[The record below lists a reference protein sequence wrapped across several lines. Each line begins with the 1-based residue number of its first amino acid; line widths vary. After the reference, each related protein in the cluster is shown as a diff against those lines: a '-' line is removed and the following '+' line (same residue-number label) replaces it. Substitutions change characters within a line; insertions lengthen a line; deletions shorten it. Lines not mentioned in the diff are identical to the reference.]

1 MLTDALLIPALFV
14 ATGATWAQEIPTIEK
29 VEKYRPQL
37 ISRVYTGDGM
47 LLSEYGRKKRI
58 FVPFRLV
65 PKRQYQAFV
74 SAEDQ
79 RFFEHGGVDPVSLL
93 RAARTNIV
101 SRFVGRRRLTGGSTI
116 TQQVAKNILLTNL
129 RTIERKFKESILAF
143 RIEEKVSKERILEV
157 YLNEIFLGQRAY
169 GITAAAQNY
178 FGKRLDQLSLEQMAM
193 LAGLPQAPTR
203 YNPFRN
209 PKLAKARRNYV
220 LRRMAIDGF
229 ITAAEAKAAAAK
241 PLGLRKRGQ
250 SAGPSVA
257 KTPADYPLDEI
268 RRFIATSYG
277 EETAKR
283 GGFSIRSTIDPQ
295 MQQIAVSALR
305 RGLATYDRRHG
316 WRGRVAHLPN
326 YYGPEWVLNWRRHLK
341 RFPRIAGQGD
351 WKRAVVLSMDT
362 RTAYIGLEDGTTGQ
376 IPYRE
381 FSWARQQR
389 PAARRSGRKMLT
401 AWGPWVRRASQ
412 IFSIGDL
419 ILVEPVTKPR
429 YGRKPY
435 PPNSYTLRQV
445 PIATG
450 ALVALEP
457 HTGRIVAMVGGFG
470 HDISQFNAAAR
481 AQRQP
486 GSSFKPI
493 VYLTALQNGFTPTTL
508 VMDAPLVIKLENGDL
523 YKPMNYSGKF
533 YGPTTLRNGLVFSRN
548 VMSVRLASR
557 VGLGKVSEMAG
568 KLGIAKDLPEIYSM
582 ALGAYETTP
591 VKMAAAYAALI
602 NGGKK
607 VEPTLIDRI
616 QDRTG
621 KTIFRHASFTC
632 PSCAVAQK
640 AADARLPILT
650 DNRKQVVDPQSAF
663 QIVQIMKG
671 VVQRSVYRTLFTK
684 GYIVAGKTGTTDDIV
699 DTWFVGFSPKL
710 VVAVWVGMGN
720 SYSLGYREAG
730 AVTAL
735 PIFADFM
742 ERTHKPPMEDFKR
755 PDGLLAVRIGS
766 IWDKAAKKRRNQY
779 EYYKVGVRPGSSPD
793 GLGPGDGDM
802 RFGDTAGDEY

>member
-1 MLTDALLIPALFV
+1 VIIDALLIPALV
-14 ATGATWAQEIPTIEK
+14 VSTGAKWSQELPTIDK
-29 VEKYRPQL
+29 VRDYRPQL
-37 ISRVYTGDGM
+37 VSRVYAGNGQ
-47 LLSEYGRKKRI
+47 LLSEYGKKKRI
-58 FVPFRLV
+58 QVPFRLI
-65 PKRQYQAFV
+65 PKPLYLAFV

-79 RFFEHGGVDPVSLL
+79 RFFDHRGVDPISLA
-93 RAARTNIV
+93 RAARTNIIT
-101 SRFVGRRRLTGGSTI
+101 RFIGRRRLTGGSTI
-116 TQQVAKNILLTNL
+116 TQQIAKNILLSNL
-129 RTIERKFKESILAF
+129 RTVERKFKETILA
-143 RIEEKVSKERILEV
+143 RQIEASVSKEQILEI

-169 GITAAAQNY
+169 GVVAAAQNY
-178 FGKRLDQLSLEQMAM
+178 FGKRLNQLTLGQMAM

-209 PKLAKARRNYV
+209 PKLARARRNYV
-220 LRRMAIDGF
+220 LRRMVTDGH
-229 ITAAEAKAAAAK
+229 ITAAEAKAAEAK
-241 PLGLRKRGQ
+241 PLELKKRGQ
-250 SAGPSVA
+250 SVRPATT
-257 KTPADYPLDEI
+257 KTPAEYPLDEI
-268 RRFIATSYG
+268 RRFIAANFG
-277 EETAKR
+277 DDTAKR
-283 GGFSIRSTIDPQ
+283 GGFSIRATINPDLQ
-295 MQQIAVSALR
+295 RIAVGALR

-326 YYGPEWVLNWRRHLK
+326 FYGPDWVLNWRRHLR

-351 WKRAVVLSMDT
+351 WLKAVVLSTDV
-362 RTAYIGLEDGTTGQ
+362 RNAYIGLEDGTTGV

-389 PAARRSGRKMLT
+389 QRARASGRKMLT
-401 AWGPWVRRASQ
+401 AWGGPVRRASQ
-412 IFSIGDL
+412 IFQIGDL
-419 ILVEPVTKPR
+419 ILVEKATKPKW
-429 YGRKPY
+429 GKKPY
-435 PPNSYTLRQV
+435 PEGTYTLRQI

-450 ALVALEP
+450 ALVAMEP
-457 HTGRIVAMVGGFG
+457 HTGRVLAMVGGFG
-470 HDISQFNAAAR
+470 HDISQFNAAAQ

-508 VMDAPLVIKLENGDL
+508 VMDAPLVIKLENGQL
-523 YKPMNYSGKF
+523 YKPMNYNNKF

-548 VMSVRLASR
+548 VMSVRLAAR
-557 VGLGKVSEMAG
+557 VGLGKVSEMAT

-591 VKMAAAYAALI
+591 VRMAAAYATMI

-621 KTIFRHASFTC
+621 KTIFRHTPFTC
-632 PSCAVAQK
+632 PGCGISQK
-640 AADARLPILT
+640 ERDARIPQLT
-650 DNRKQVVDPQSAF
+650 DTRKQVVDPQSAF
-663 QIVQIMKG
+663 QIVSILKG
-671 VVQRSVYRTLFTK
+671 VVQRSAYRGLLTQ
-684 GYIVAGKTGTTDDIV
+684 GYILAGKTGTTDDIV
-699 DTWFVGFSPKL
+699 DTWFVGFSPKM

-720 SYSLGYREAG
+720 SYSLGYYEAG
-730 AVTAL
+730 ARTAM

-742 ERTHKPPMEDFKR
+742 KRTHKPPMKDFKR
-755 PDGLLAVRIGS
+755 PDGLLAVRIGAL
-766 IWDKAAKKRRNQY
+766 WDKSTKKRRNLY